1 MKKKIAF
8 IFFTCIMIVS
18 QNIYALAAGID
29 YDGNNITFVEANENT
44 SSETEETNSI
54 NIDALEGIDFFKEE
68 GRESQNIEDG
78 GYAQILFIAIRRQRH
93 LMDLLFPWNGMTLC

>member
-54 NIDALEGIDFFKEE
+54 NIDALEGIDFF
-68 GRESQNIEDG
+68 SQNIEDG
-78 GYAQILFIAIRRQRH
+78 GYVQILFIAIRRQRH

>member
-1 MKKKIAF
+1 
-8 IFFTCIMIVS
+8 MIVS

-54 NIDALEGIDFFKEE
+54 
-68 GRESQNIEDG
+68 
-78 GYAQILFIAIRRQRH
+78 ILT
-93 LMDLLFPWNGMTLC
+93 P

>member
-1 MKKKIAF
+1 
-8 IFFTCIMIVS
+8 MIVS

-54 NIDALEGIDFFKEE
+54 NIDALEGIDFSRKKAGKAKILKTGICTNTIYSYKETASSN
-68 GRESQNIEDG
+68 G
-78 GYAQILFIAIRRQRH
+78 LT
-93 LMDLLFPWNGMTLC
+93 FPWNGMTLC

>member
-18 QNIYALAAGID
+18 QNIYALAAGIY

-44 SSETEETNSI
+44 SSETEETN
-54 NIDALEGIDFFKEE
+54 
-68 GRESQNIEDG
+68 
-78 GYAQILFIAIRRQRH
+78 
-93 LMDLLFPWNGMTLC
+93 